1 MRRLLK
7 WLLIAAVI
15 AGVVTLV
22 SKGSSKR
29 HEFAAMSDD
38 EIRALIDSKLADQ
51 VSSEKLTQIQDAA
64 VKGAAKLRGASAV
77 VAENAA
83 EVADEAAEAAG
94 EAAAVAEEAASVAGA
109 AAEVAEEA
117 AEEDN

>member
-1 MRRLLK
+1 MRRLFK
-7 WLLIAAVI
+7 WLLIAAAV
-15 AGVVTLV
+15 AAVVTLV

-64 VKGAAKLRGASAV
+64 VKGAAKLRGSAAM
-77 VAENAA
+77 VAEEAA
-83 EVADEAAEAAG
+83 EVAEEAAGVAEEAAEVAG
-94 EAAAVAEEAASVAGA
+94 DAAAVAEEAADEVAG
-109 AAEVAEEA
+109 EG
-117 AEEDN
+117 N